1 MLAVVISVSAVGV
14 ERRVW
19 VGCWVAN
26 LGLWALGFIRKFQ
39 FGGPLNLQS
48 ADDRPGVPGESPKTK
63 KQKKTDQ
70 PSPTMTLA
78 ALRLSEDRT
87 AGTASTSNSQNVP
100 CRSSCL

>member
-39 FGGPLNLQS
+39 ISVRRGSLKLINLI
-48 ADDRPGVPGESPKTK
+48 
-63 KQKKTDQ
+63 
-70 PSPTMTLA
+70 
-78 ALRLSEDRT
+78 
-87 AGTASTSNSQNVP
+87 
-100 CRSSCL
+100 